1 MDMAEADNSYV
12 IDAENAGELA
22 RLMQQDRLL
31 TKAMGD
37 LLPEFAT
44 ELLPPDGGRV
54 LDLACGPGGWALELA
69 FAFPRI
75 EVIGVDISQQV
86 ITYARAQAWSRGLE
100 NVHFQVGNVMEPLSF
115 SDRSFDLINGR
126 LLSGFMLPDAWPRL
140 LGECWRLLK
149 PGGVMRLTEGEMPL
163 STSPASER
171 FNALFT
177 EALKRAGRSFSPDG
191 RHIGIT
197 PMLARLLRQAGF
209 EEVRLRATV
218 IEWSIGTEAYYPV
231 FKDALFGIELLQ
243 PFLVKVGVATKEEL
257 ERLAQLAIAEM
268 QQEDFCAIWNLV
280 TAWGRK
286 PASAAAVG

>member
-1 MDMAEADNSYV
+1 MAEADNTYV

-31 TKAMGD
+31 TEAMGG
-37 LLPEFAT
+37 LLPEFSK
-44 ELLPPDGGRV
+44 ERPLPDGGKV

-115 SDRSFDLINGR
+115 PASSFDLINGR

-140 LGECWRLLK
+140 LSECWRLLK
-149 PGGVMRLTEGEMPL
+149 PGGVLRLTEGEMPL

-197 PMLARLLRQAGF
+197 PVLARLLRQAGF
-209 EEVRLRATV
+209 VEVRLRASV
-218 IEWSIGTEAYYPV
+218 IEWSMGTEAYYPV

-257 ERLAQLAIAEM
+257 ERLAQLALAEM
-268 QQEDFCAIWNLV
+268 QQEDFCALWNLV
-280 TAWGRK
+280 TAWGHK
-286 PASAAAVG
+286 PAKAVG